1 MKKIAL
7 DEVMVGMKI
16 ARDVSGP
23 RGMVLVK
30 KGATLTGGIIKQLER
45 YDITSVL
52 IEDIEDEKGVEIDPK
67 ELEKRKMDQIE
78 QLKPIFAK
86 VATIPWMKQLMEAV
100 AIVKAGRL

>member
-7 DEVMVGMKI
+7 NEVMVGMKI
-16 ARDVSGP
+16 ARDVSSS

-30 KGATLTGGIIKQLER
+30 KGATLTEGVIKQLER
-45 YDITSVL
+45 YDIASIL
-52 IEDIEDEKGVEIDPK
+52 IEDVEGEKGAVLDAK
-67 ELEKRKMDQIE
+67 ELEKRKMDQMK

-86 VATIPWMKQLMEAV
+86 VEALPWMKQLMDAV

>member
-7 DEVMVGMKI
+7 NEVMVGMKI
-16 ARDVSGP
+16 ARDVSNP
-23 RGMVLVK
+23 RGMVLVR
-30 KGATLTGGIIKQLER
+30 KGATLTEGVIKQLER

-52 IEDIEDEKGVEIDPK
+52 IEDIEDEKGAVLDPK
-67 ELEKRKMDQIE
+67 ELEKRKMEQIE

-86 VATIPWMKQLMEAV
+86 VATLPWMKQLMEAV